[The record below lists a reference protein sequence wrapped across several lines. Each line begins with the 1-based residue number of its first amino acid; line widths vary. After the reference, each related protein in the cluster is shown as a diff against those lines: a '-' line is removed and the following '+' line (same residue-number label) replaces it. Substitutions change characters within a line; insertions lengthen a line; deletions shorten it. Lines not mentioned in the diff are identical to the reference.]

1 MKKIK
6 KIFFTVTKIVLGII
20 ILLTLILFIYAGFFY
35 HSDGLE
41 SDQFTNINQEE
52 IIDEEQVEEERK
64 IEELKLQEKISE
76 LDNQKPKIVNTIIKD
91 GLYVTVGNKAITK
104 SDIINEI
111 KIILILNNKKY
122 TEEIRD
128 ELRQVAIKTLI
139 RRNIKKIEIDKS
151 SFLQFNKNDLDSELK
166 RIAGNINMDL
176 KTLKYIFTVNKINF
190 SILEDQIKTDL
201 LWNSLVFAIYKNRIS
216 IDANEIEEKLKSIKN
231 KKKINKYLISE
242 IVISAVEKDKVNS
255 TVKDLIDK
263 ILKEGF
269 ESVAKN
275 FSLSDS
281 SSRGGDVGWINENS
295 ISDKIRVA
303 INATSVGDISN
314 PVMLPNGIIIFKV
327 RDKKTIEENLDMEL
341 VKEQLVNAEKTKIL
355 KMHSLSHYNNAKGSI
370 SMNFFQ

>member
-1 MKKIK
+1 VKKIK

-255 TVKDLIDK
+255 TVKDLVDK